1 MYNFTTPIRMSSASR
16 AGALRAVWRV
26 TSNARNN
33 IKTVISA
40 FDEVIGQAITD
51 DYGDVWTGKPV
62 KTYHWRWKNE
72 RE

>member
-1 MYNFTTPIRMSSASR
+1 MSSVSR
-16 AGALRAVWRV
+16 AGASRAVWRIA
-26 TSNARNN
+26 SNSLNN
-33 IKTVISA
+33 IRTVISA

-62 KTYHWRWKNE
+62 KIYHWRWKNE